1 MIKIVKDEN
10 GSWCVG
16 TRGLGGYLL
25 YWAIQ
30 IAIAIPLAVL
40 FCKYVVNV

>member
-10 GSWCVG
+10 GNRCVG
-16 TRGLGGYLL
+16 IKGLGGYLL

-30 IAIAIPLAVL
+30 IAIAIPLACL
-40 FCKYVVNV
+40 FCKYVLEV